1 MNFRTPGQSLSE
13 QIRHSESLSR
23 TFDPVVTTL
32 PGKQRIQ
39 FQYNPLVTRPLPVL
53 SHWPINNIAVTDVPL
68 YGCIRFIPLGD
79 YRMTRRP
86 IKKRS
91 CRGLRHSAV
100 SNGYKEEEK
109 MPNKSP
115 LPTGISLT
123 NSNQPRSCR
132 AGGRAQRSARKKY
145 NHWRWSKVRPR
156 PLVVRLSQNLTCFRP

>member
-100 SNGYKEEEK
+100 SNGYKEEE
-109 MPNKSP
+109 
-115 LPTGISLT
+115 
-123 NSNQPRSCR
+123 
-132 AGGRAQRSARKKY
+132 
-145 NHWRWSKVRPR
+145 
-156 PLVVRLSQNLTCFRP
+156 